1 MSNKIFGA
9 SGRAMFYPFS
19 HIPTMRT
26 EDSLFI
32 FFGWP
37 QFHHK
42 NPHKLEKSSKP
53 LFAGLCILC
62 HPAQGA
68 DLPSNRVMSTYQRH
82 YTAGRTYICWLK
94 YENIFFDLKDSVF
107 NLRHISDGI

>member
-53 LFAGLCILC
+53 GLQVCATFATLPTICDTYFKGEIRKVYRYILSVDTITC
-62 HPAQGA
+62 DIIEKMSLTLVVSKQ
-68 DLPSNRVMSTYQRH
+68 NTRRV
-82 YTAGRTYICWLK
+82 
-94 YENIFFDLKDSVF
+94 D
-107 NLRHISDGI
+107 NL